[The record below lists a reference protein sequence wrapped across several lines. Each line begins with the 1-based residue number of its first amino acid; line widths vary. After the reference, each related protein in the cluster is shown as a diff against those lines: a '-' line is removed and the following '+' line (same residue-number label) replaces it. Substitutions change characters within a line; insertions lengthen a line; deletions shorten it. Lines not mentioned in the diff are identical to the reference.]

1 MSGRGS
7 VALTPMHTAHIF
19 ICFLRWS
26 LPLLDGMSWTLFGQI
41 SLSWLTQFKFFI
53 SQNVRRSVWEDPE
66 PKLFG
71 SEWTSTSEHFCCHPQ
86 AILKLWF
93 VKHLNISR
101 LLQIFQPLPGVSNT
115 FIGRYSLFGWSV
127 WFWDLKYSLRI
138 LWHPPGV
145 QTWTAI
151 RWESVREWIFQKL
164 SRDSQVGLL
173 LGASR
178 LKFRLGNNRVMQ
190 LPSPLTRSTS
200 STGL

>member
-26 LPLLDGMSWTLFGQI
+26 LPLTGGWDELDFIWTN
-41 SLSWLTQFKFFI
+41 QFVLIDTVQVFHFTECQTI
-53 SQNVRRSVWEDPE
+53 CLRRSGTKVVWVRVNFYFRTLVVT
-66 PKLFG
+66 PKQYWNYDL
-71 SEWTSTSEHFCCHPQ
+71 SN
-86 AILKLWF
+86 ILIYQDYYRSSS
-93 VKHLNISR
+93 HSQGC
-101 LLQIFQPLPGVSNT
+101 QILSF
-115 FIGRYSLFGWSV
+115 GRYSLFGWSV

-164 SRDSQVGLL
+164 SRDSQVG
-173 LGASR
+173 ASR